1 MRHSK
6 ISTREQ
12 LKGLSSD
19 QFAKIIGVVSNLAPL
34 KGFTDAGAAALV
46 VTIPHLR
53 HTRASI
59 GLLALRPVLIAE
71 APKNRDLTS
80 QDVEILRDC
89 ADAIIANTY
98 DEITTFKTQVG
109 SVDVIFVAPHKES
122 KESEHGVLKK
132 AFEVGARAVIFKDQ
146 TGRDVSVYPDMKAVA
161 PLRFSFALHLD
172 NVPVPKSAG
181 TAASRPLV
189 KVCGVKTVEAAKT
202 ALEHGAD
209 MIGMILVPGRARTVN
224 VATALEI
231 SAFVR
236 SYERPQPAI
245 IQPMRPGQNLFE
257 YYASIS
263 QQRPQI
269 VGVFRNQ
276 PLASVLDLQHQLQL
290 DIVQLHGDEPL
301 EWCRLIPVPV
311 IKRFTPGTPAFEECL
326 LPGYFKYA
334 LLDSELGGEGK
345 VVDRSLITDVIG
357 RGARFMLAGGLTA
370 ENVGEA
376 VKVDGVVG
384 VDVSGGVETNGVKDL
399 DKVKRFVVNALA
411 VPTT

>member
-1 MRHSK
+1 M
-6 ISTREQ
+6 
-12 LKGLSSD
+12 KGLSSD
-19 QFAKIIGVVSNLAPL
+19 QFVKIIGVVSNLAPL

-80 QDVEILRDC
+80 QDVEILGDC

-98 DEITTFKTQVG
+98 DEIATFKTQVG

-122 KESEHGVLKK
+122 KEADHSVLKK
-132 AFEVGARAVIFKDQ
+132 AFDAGAKVVIFKDH
-146 TGRDVSVYPDMKAVA
+146 TGRDVSVYPDMKTVA
-161 PLRFSFALHLD
+161 PLRFSFALHPDHL
-172 NVPVPKSAG
+172 PASKAAA

-209 MIGMILVPGRARTVN
+209 LIGMILVPGRARTVDL
-224 VATALEI
+224 AAAKEI

-236 SYERPQPAI
+236 SYDRPHSTTTE
-245 IQPMRPGQNLFE
+245 PMRPGQNLFE
-257 YYASIS
+257 YYASTS

-276 PLASVLDLQHQLQL
+276 PLASVLDLQQQLQL
-290 DIVQLHGDEPL
+290 DLVQLHGDEPL

-311 IKRFTPGTPAFEECL
+311 IKRFTPGTAAFEECL

-345 VVDRSLITDVIG
+345 VVDRSLITDVIA
-357 RGARFMLAGGLTA
+357 RGARFVLAGGLTA
-370 ENVGEA
+370 ENVSEA
-376 VKVDGVVG
+376 VKVEGVVG

-411 VPTT
+411 VPS